1 MIVTNSSFY
10 NSEHHKKERKSAFA
24 SLSKDYLQNNQPGFT
39 LILGSKWNIPV
50 EIEIEWE
57 YWEITFPA
65 PWKSMIN
72 LLNLTLQEWQK
83 SLMD

>member
-50 EIEIEWE
+50 EIEIE
-57 YWEITFPA
+57 
-65 PWKSMIN
+65 
-72 LLNLTLQEWQK
+72 
-83 SLMD
+83 